1 MKHLYNI
8 WLYALGSYSDEKT
21 KPYDTSMLLIRSA
34 WIILHVVTCLFI
46 IIGNGRVMGWW

>member
-1 MKHLYNI
+1 MKNLYNI

-21 KPYDTSMLLIRSA
+21 KPYDTSMLVIRSV

-46 IIGNGRVMGWW
+46 IMGNGYTMGWW